1 MHMLLI
7 PLLAD
12 DSMVAPSGAVVIAV
26 MYLAAL
32 FRGKI

>member
-1 MHMLLI
+1 MHILLI

-12 DSMVAPSGAVVIAV
+12 DSWVAPSGATVIAI

-32 FRGKI
+32 FRGR